1 LAWPKAD
8 AGPAR
13 QPGESPGRVNL
24 GIRRRYRQRMRV
36 VVAPDKFKGS
46 ATAAEAAAALAAGLR
61 SARPDLEVVEL
72 PVADGGDG
80 TVAAALAARF
90 VPVHTVAEGPVG
102 QPVETTFGLSDGTAV
117 IELADVA
124 GLRRLPASGPEPLH
138 ASTYGVGQVIAAA
151 MDGGAT
157 TIVLGIGGSASTDG
171 GAGMVQALGV
181 RLTDGRG
188 HDLGRG
194 GAALAELTAIDP
206 AGLDGRIAASRLR
219 VACDVE
225 NPLLGPSGAA
235 AVFAPQKGAS
245 PQDVAVLERALAGW
259 AELTQS
265 VTGLDLAGEPGA
277 GAAGGTGF
285 AALAYLGARLVRG
298 ADLVL
303 DLIGFE
309 RALTGAGLVVTGEGS
324 LDRQTL
330 GGKAPVGVA
339 RAAGKHGIPVIVVAG
354 RIELSPPDL
363 ADAGFAAAYSLAEME
378 HDQAVSM
385 ANVAELLAAVG
396 RRVAAHAR

>member
-8 AGPAR
+8 AAPA
-13 QPGESPGRVNL
+13 PGESAGRVNL
-24 GIRRRYRQRMRV
+24 RILRRYRQRMRV

-61 SARPDLEVVEL
+61 SARRDLEVVEL

-80 TVAAALAARF
+80 TVAAALAAGF
-90 VPVHTVAEGPVG
+90 VPARTVAEGPVG
-102 QPVETTFGLSDGTAV
+102 QPLETTFGLSDGTAV

-124 GLRRLPASGPEPLH
+124 GLRRLPASGPEPLR

-151 MDGGAT
+151 MDSGAT

-181 RLTDGRG
+181 RLTDGRD

-194 GAALAELTAIDP
+194 GGALAELAAIDP
-206 AGLDGRIAASRLR
+206 AGLDRRIAASRLR

-245 PQDVAVLERALAGW
+245 PRDVAVLEHALARW
-259 AELTQS
+259 AALTQS
-265 VTGLDLAGEPGA
+265 ATGRDFAGEPGA

-285 AALAYLGARLVRG
+285 AALAYLGARLVPG

-303 DLIGFE
+303 DMIGFE

-339 RAAGKHGIPVIVVAG
+339 RAAAKHGIPAIVVAG
-354 RIELSPPDL
+354 RIELSPAEL
-363 ADAGFAAAYSLAEME
+363 TDAGFAAAYSLAEMA

-385 ANVAELLAAVG
+385 AQVAGLLAAVG
-396 RRVAAHAR
+396 RQVAAHAR